1 MYSGTAELK
10 NVIIPN
16 FLPSHNYKMAAM
28 QASIT
33 DIKKLSPL
41 LTYIKISLWYSAA
54 CLQTTFFKIGNLVQN
69 SFLKHGICGRN
80 SHYIEMIIQ

>member
-41 LTYIKISLWYSAA
+41 LTYIKISL
-54 CLQTTFFKIGNLVQN
+54 
-69 SFLKHGICGRN
+69 
-80 SHYIEMIIQ
+80 